1 MSSTTTMGVR
11 LDEATRERIK
21 TAAQRLDRTPHW
33 LIKQAIFNYL
43 EQLDNQQFIPEIS
56 SGQDNKDG
64 QISEEESVTESNY
77 QPFLDFAEHILPQS
91 VKRSAITSA
100 YRIPETQAL
109 PMLLQQAQLP
119 QSKQMPPIS
128 WLIPSQKNY
137 VIKKMGLAALV

>member
-56 SGQDNKDG
+56 AGQDNKDG
-64 QISEEESVTESNY
+64 QISEEESLTESNY
-77 QPFLDFAEHILPQS
+77 QPFWILLNIFYPNRLNAQRLHPLIAFL
-91 VKRSAITSA
+91 KRKHFPC
-100 YRIPETQAL
+100 YCNKRNCPL
-109 PMLLQQAQLP
+109 NKPMQHT
-119 QSKQMPPIS
+119 S
-128 WLIPSQKNY
+128 WLTP
-137 VIKKMGLAALV
+137 